1 MWGSRFLFPI
11 HRQSYQTNDYRNCL
25 GPGHRGVCP
34 RSYALS
40 LVQGLKGLFASMKTI
55 LASLAMFARRLW
67 RTLLGL
73 PVWRED
79 APRVG
84 ATGGGALLRAA
95 PGVRGI
101 GARGAHRLGSVPPQV
116 EATRQ
121 IGDCTGEVARSQ
133 ERSTKKRALR
143 PLVLR
148 EREGLD
154 RVEQSD
160 GASCVALVKVGV
172 EAFKKR
178 VIVAGEFFGDK
189 VSFVDI
195 AGVHP
200 VPGGSKAEHKL
211 ESFPVVCDFHRTLP
225 RYQTCQGG
233 ACARSG
239 MHVGST
245 VGGLGASAY
254 RVRRWNDLGA
264 SDIVRDS
271 AYGNQKR
278 MEMIR
283 RGAGACCHLEVDA
296 QRSTGETLSPGNSA
310 CGERFLKASATTVEG
325 CTAPSGWST
334 LSKSVARSTEGGKA
348 RLCVVRRVI
357 RNLAVALALA
367 LPCARAADT
376 WVVKHTFS
384 QSFAGA
390 VGTVY
395 IEENTTSAYL
405 PGYVETRARWT
416 HTPVTSGYGDVIGL
430 FICFGTTN
438 TSWAGATLVNSQA
451 QLLHTGGTNT
461 GGTSAAQLTQVGT
474 DNYYLHAFQATYA
487 QRAAGETQPPNV
499 PFTYS
504 GAGSS
509 EWYKV
514 GTTQVQNQLSWEI
527 PGNISANPLAWM
539 VTKNTTG
546 AVMGYMYQDMGE
558 QGGYITITV
567 PQGEG
572 YGDYTLKYWVP
583 NALLAGGGEWAV
595 VNPGTTVSGGV
606 VTVPAAGK
614 ETVITATTATPTAG
628 DVVPAG
634 TTVTA
639 GNSVAVPNPTQVPT
653 TSVSTTPGT
662 GGTVWLNSPSGGGV
676 TDAVFKEG
684 IDKMVTQQVATNAQL
699 AILTEG
705 KADWQSNGTSDFQ
718 GGRSTGKQNEA
729 KTAVNAQ
736 IAGGGVSAGPASAN
750 DAGIWDITIGG
761 VAVNIFPTGVVKTG
775 LNIARLIIQVIFI
788 YAWLVW
794 TQGEIR
800 QALVAAGH
808 APQAR
813 GNTFAGSGGQLTAGV
828 AAGLLTTII
837 LGIPVAMAALTDNG
851 IGWKQTVDFFSWSS
865 SGGSVGAGAFQIFF
879 EAFPVLT
886 FTAIVNNIIVWKV
899 GGTVIIAGAMV
910 AAKWIVPMFA
920 AFLALQASDVE
931 AAIVWRNQSAQDV
944 YVSQVS
950 GAGNFTV
957 TANSTASQDPLGGSA
972 YRVTGVTDGVTRV
985 MEAVDLAE
993 VCIAPDN
1000 AVVVVHPTTAW
1011 MTYLWRGFVLG
1022 CLWNLGGLTV
1032 RWLTKLGGGE
1042 SAT

>member
-1 MWGSRFLFPI
+1 MNYWKR
-11 HRQSYQTNDYRNCL
+11 D
-25 GPGHRGVCP
+25 
-34 RSYALS
+34 
-40 LVQGLKGLFASMKTI
+40 
-55 LASLAMFARRLW
+55 AR
-67 RTLLGL
+67 
-73 PVWRED
+73 
-79 APRVG
+79 
-84 ATGGGALLRAA
+84 
-95 PGVRGI
+95 
-101 GARGAHRLGSVPPQV
+101 VP
-116 EATRQ
+116 TR
-121 IGDCTGEVARSQ
+121 R
-133 ERSTKKRALR
+133 
-143 PLVLR
+143 
-148 EREGLD
+148 
-154 RVEQSD
+154 
-160 GASCVALVKVGV
+160 
-172 EAFKKR
+172 
-178 VIVAGEFFGDK
+178 
-189 VSFVDI
+189 
-195 AGVHP
+195 
-200 VPGGSKAEHKL
+200 
-211 ESFPVVCDFHRTLP
+211 
-225 RYQTCQGG
+225 
-233 ACARSG
+233 
-239 MHVGST
+239 
-245 VGGLGASAY
+245 
-254 RVRRWNDLGA
+254 
-264 SDIVRDS
+264 
-271 AYGNQKR
+271 
-278 MEMIR
+278 
-283 RGAGACCHLEVDA
+283 HLEVDA
-296 QRSTGETLSPGNSA
+296 QRATGETLSPGNSA
-310 CGERFLKASATTVEG
+310 CGERFLKASVTTLKG
-325 CTAPSGWST
+325 CTAPCDCST
-334 LSKSVARSTEGGKA
+334 LPNTAARSTKGGKA
-348 RLCVVRRVI
+348 RLCGMGRVA
-357 RNLAVALALA
+357 RNLAVSLALS
-367 LPCARAADT
+367 LPVAQQAADT
-376 WVVKHTFS
+376 WVTKQHWEETIGGARFS
-384 QSFAGA
+384 ADFQ
-390 VGTVY
+390 
-395 IEENTTSAYL
+395 ENTTSGYL
-405 PGYVETRARWT
+405 PTYIETRIVWT
-416 HTPVTSGYGDVIGL
+416 
-430 FICFGTTN
+430 CGTLSQDLNGSVVGWWIAFN
-438 TSWAGATLVNSQA
+438 TADSW
-451 QLLHTGGTNT
+451 GGTIRVQVQAGQYNGAAQ
-461 GGTSAAQLTQVGT
+461 GGTSAADLTAVGGG
-474 DNYYLHAFQATYA
+474 NRYYVIAHQADL
-487 QRAAGETQPPNV
+487 V
-499 PFTYS
+499 PGGQSNGDIPF
-504 GAGSS
+504 GQAGS
-509 EWYKV
+509 YLI
-514 GTTQVQNQLSWEI
+514 GTTQQQNQLSWEI

-546 AVMGYMYQDMGE
+546 AVMGYMYQEMGE

-684 IDKMVTQQVATNAQL
+684 IDKMVTQQVATNTHL

-736 IAGGGVSAGPASAN
+736 IAGGGVSAGPSTAN

-775 LNIARLIIQVIFI
+775 LNIARLIIQVVFI

-851 IGWKQTVDFFSWSS
+851 IGWKQTVDFFSWAS

-886 FTAIVNNIIVWKV
+886 FTAIVNNIILWKV

-910 AAKWIVPMFA
+910 AAKWIVPVFA

-957 TANSTASQDPLGGSA
+957 TANSTASQEPLGGSA

-993 VCIAPDN
+993 VCISPDN